1 MKNIYLR
8 GIISRVLPFIIAFM
22 SVMPNAL
29 AASFYFA
36 DNNNLRQNCPGEI
49 DLMIDT
55 EGQQAVAGDA
65 VMSYNPAEA
74 TIESMSPNDDF
85 PMNVFNEIAGGLLQ
99 FSTSRLP
106 LSGAFSGISAFAT
119 ISLTPDTNATSMTVD
134 FTTTAD
140 GTESVI
146 AQAGTHNNILTS
158 ATGKTYTINDRYNE
172 DVNGIGWCNPD
183 LVPPEVTLILPPN
196 NSGGNPVDTDIVF
209 SLQDNRTG
217 VNISTLDYSIGGVD
231 YTDTSPQTSY
241 SESGGVYRV
250 ETNPTSDF
258 DEGQNVPV
266 EVYICDNNTEPAPN
280 CRTWRGSFKI
290 FVPPPPDPECGDGI
304 VTYSAGEQCDDG
316 NLIDGD
322 GCSSLC
328 LLEREIVEIEGE
340 PVECPECPECP
351 ELPDECPTLE
361 EQLQERAYED
371 VEIEEP
377 IPGCTRADITKE
389 IVDKFDLKEL
399 YADYDERCTE
409 DLEHCMLP
417 FLINTSYEGVDLE
430 EGRYYPDVYTEGN
443 EPDAVIN
450 GEEPIPQKFVDAVH
464 FGTRI
469 AMVQGYYEEPNS
481 PFRPLENMNRI
492 QIIKLLNFTL
502 GQEWYYY
509 DEYIARIGGPE
520 NLDNVEKN
528 AADLN
533 EWWYPRYYNFAC
545 ERGLLPCDPTSF
557 FGPKAACDPQWKRQV
572 MADYFVEYRDAEQS
586 GFDDNDND
594 GVINREENTVFYTNP
609 EVKDTDDDGL
619 EDGDEINEHFSNPK
633 LVDTDYDQLPDGIEV
648 TRYKTDPTKSD
659 TDGDEVPDN
668 IEIDKGTD
676 PLDENDFPADA
687 NGNGIDD
694 EWERRYGV
702 ETASG
707 NDDSDNDGLSDLVEY
722 RNGTDP
728 TKADTDG
735 DGITDADEV
744 LIYASDP
751 LTATDLAELGVRITM
766 PRDGM
771 TLTELRP
778 TITGMT
784 PAKNMEV
791 EVILRNEFGNEVV
804 LGTTLS
810 DDTRIFEFVPDF
822 DLRNGNFYLL
832 AKGLDPE
839 NKQVIESPLVRVKM
853 DTTVQIDEP
862 QPERLSNVNIT
873 DEVLLEGLEVA
884 VEDQKPVLIGR
895 TGYKNRVVATW
906 RSVLGTSAIV
916 ADLAGGEFM
925 LDAPRELG
933 YGKHTVSVFA
943 VREADQA
950 ISKTVTVN
958 FEIKE
963 PIAQV
968 LHGIALGEEVMMPRW
983 AWVVIFFIGLGLLGL
998 GFYLDRIIKKKK

>member
-1 MKNIYLR
+1 
-8 GIISRVLPFIIAFM
+8 
-22 SVMPNAL
+22 
-29 AASFYFA
+29 
-36 DNNNLRQNCPGEI
+36 
-49 DLMIDT
+49 
-55 EGQQAVAGDA
+55 
-65 VMSYNPAEA
+65 
-74 TIESMSPNDDF
+74 
-85 PMNVFNEIAGGLLQ
+85 
-99 FSTSRLP
+99 
-106 LSGAFSGISAFAT
+106 
-119 ISLTPDTNATSMTVD
+119 
-134 FTTTAD
+134 
-140 GTESVI
+140 
-146 AQAGTHNNILTS
+146 
-158 ATGKTYTINDRYNE
+158 
-172 DVNGIGWCNPD
+172 
-183 LVPPEVTLILPPN
+183 
-196 NSGGNPVDTDIVF
+196 
-209 SLQDNRTG
+209 
-217 VNISTLDYSIGGVD
+217 
-231 YTDTSPQTSY
+231 
-241 SESGGVYRV
+241 
-250 ETNPTSDF
+250 
-258 DEGQNVPV
+258 
-266 EVYICDNNTEPAPN
+266 
-280 CRTWRGSFKI
+280 
-290 FVPPPPDPECGDGI
+290 
-304 VTYSAGEQCDDG
+304 
-316 NLIDGD
+316 
-322 GCSSLC
+322 
-328 LLEREIVEIEGE
+328 
-340 PVECPECPECP
+340 
-351 ELPDECPTLE
+351 
-361 EQLQERAYED
+361 
-371 VEIEEP
+371 
-377 IPGCTRADITKE
+377 
-389 IVDKFDLKEL
+389 
-399 YADYDERCTE
+399 
-409 DLEHCMLP
+409 
-417 FLINTSYEGVDLE
+417 
-430 EGRYYPDVYTEGN
+430 
-443 EPDAVIN
+443 
-450 GEEPIPQKFVDAVH
+450 
-464 FGTRI
+464 
-469 AMVQGYYEEPNS
+469 
-481 PFRPLENMNRI
+481 MNRI

-594 GVINREENTVFYTNP
+594 GVINREENSVFYTNP